1 MTRSVQSKMARGAL
15 WMVLFKFSERSLGLI
30 STLILVRVLAPA
42 DFGVVAMALSFIAIA
57 EMLAAFGFDVAL
69 IRQQDATVDHYHTAW
84 TGNLLLGASITVIML
99 LAAGPVAEF
108 YGRPE
113 VFWVVCALAVGP
125 LIGGAENIGVVA
137 FRKDLNFRR
146 EFAFQL
152 SRKIVG
158 VLVAVPLAFL
168 WQNYWALVAG
178 ILAAKTA
185 GTAISYAVHP
195 FRPHPTLCELRS
207 LVRFSKWLL
216 LNNVLGFLKER
227 LSDFFIGRLHG
238 PAALGLYNVSYE
250 FANLPT
256 TELSAPINRAV
267 LPGFAKMTADP
278 AALARAYTQTISVLA
293 LMAIPAAAGIYAVAD
308 YFVPVVLGAKWLA
321 ATPLLECL
329 ALNGAILFLHSS
341 IAAVIIATGR
351 PDRLVRV
358 NASYVVTLGF
368 AFVLFAEQGV
378 TVIAYT
384 VLGTSILI
392 TPLYLIEIRRTI
404 GVGAGQFLRV
414 VLRPLL
420 AALIMVGVVRTFMPD
435 YATSLPT
442 VDAIVGL
449 LTGVVIGVITYVT
462 AILVMWLALKRPDG
476 AERMVIDRIGRL
488 LRQEQQAA

>member
-42 DFGVVAMALSFIAIA
+42 DFGVVAMAFSFIAVA

-69 IRQQDATVDHYHTAW
+69 IRQQDATVNHYHTAW

-158 VLVAVPLAFL
+158 VLVALPLAFL

-178 ILAAKTA
+178 VLAAKTA
-185 GTAISYAVHP
+185 GTSISYAVHP
-195 FRPHPTLCELRS
+195 FRPRFTLCELKS

-216 LNNVLGFLKER
+216 LNNVLSFLKER

-278 AALARAYTQTISVLA
+278 SALARAYTQTISVLA
-293 LMAIPAAAGIYAVAD
+293 LMAIPAAAGIYAIAD
-308 YFVPVVLGAKWLA
+308 YFVPVVLGGKWLA

-329 ALNGAILFLHSS
+329 ALNGAVLFLHSS
-341 IAAVIIATGR
+341 IAAVMIATGR
-351 PDRLVRV
+351 PDRMVRV
-358 NASYVVTLGF
+358 NASYVLTLGLGF
-368 AFVLFAEQGV
+368 FFLAEHGI

-392 TPLYLIEIRRTI
+392 TPLYLVEIRRTI

-420 AALIMVGVVRTFMPD
+420 AALLMVGVVRAFLAPYST
-435 YATSLPT
+435 ALSTI
-442 VDAIVGL
+442 DAIVGL
-449 LTGVVIGVITYVT
+449 FTGVAIGVITYIT
-462 AILVMWLALKRPDG
+462 AILGMWLLLKRPGG
-476 AERMVIDRIGRL
+476 AEQILWDRIS
-488 LRQEQQAA
+488 RQLKKQTS